1 MPKSLLSF
9 CLGATFD
16 TLPSPSNLYRCHSQP
31 SCYLCSKAVC
41 TTAHILG
48 ACKVAVQQGRF
59 TYHHDSVLQAFLSA
73 LETSLSSYSV
83 SESLQH
89 HRNFVIPGTKIIKS
103 MKKPHT
109 GLLYLAPD
117 WRVMSD
123 SNNKL
128 DIQSLIVISQLR
140 PDIFIFSKIQK
151 TYLIIEL
158 TWYQENCLQD
168 DCPPLPFCFFN
179 LSSIRKKLCA

>member
-1 MPKSLLSF
+1 MDQSQKLLHAKPAQQSLQGKFIKWCSFLRLDLAWKTILAMPKSLLSF

-48 ACKVAVQQGRF
+48 ACKVVVQQGRF

-89 HRNFVIPGTKIIKS
+89 HRNFVIPGPKIIKS

-128 DIQSLIVISQLR
+128 DIQSSIVIS
-140 PDIFIFSKIQK
+140 
-151 TYLIIEL
+151 
-158 TWYQENCLQD
+158 
-168 DCPPLPFCFFN
+168 
-179 LSSIRKKLCA
+179 

>member
-1 MPKSLLSF
+1 MDQSQKLLHAKPAQQSLQGEFIKWCSFLRLDLAWKTILAMPKPLLSF

-16 TLPSPSNLYRCHSQP
+16 TLSSPSNLYRCHSQP

-41 TTAHILG
+41 LTAHILG

-89 HRNFVIPGTKIIKS
+89 HRNFVIPGTKITKS
-103 MKKPHT
+103 MKKLHT

-128 DIQSLIVISQLR
+128 DIQSSIVIS
-140 PDIFIFSKIQK
+140 
-151 TYLIIEL
+151 
-158 TWYQENCLQD
+158 
-168 DCPPLPFCFFN
+168 
-179 LSSIRKKLCA
+179 